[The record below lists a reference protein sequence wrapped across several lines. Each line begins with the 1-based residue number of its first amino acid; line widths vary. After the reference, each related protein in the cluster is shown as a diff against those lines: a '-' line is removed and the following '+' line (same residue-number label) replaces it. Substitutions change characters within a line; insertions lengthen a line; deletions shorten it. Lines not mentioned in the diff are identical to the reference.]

1 MTWLTKLAEPWLLV
15 FDNADDLEV
24 LRHSWPTNGEGSVLL
39 TTRDSNAV
47 HSPAS
52 KGLQVQPF
60 DIADGSEVLLNLVGH
75 DHASTSNREKA
86 VEITK
91 ALGGLPLALNQIG
104 GFIVQR
110 RLPLR
115 DFLPLY
121 ERNASKIDARK
132 TGINDY
138 EHTLSTVW
146 EMSMKSLEGDAHT
159 LFSML
164 PYFQPDRIDEKVLL
178 QGSSSLHEPAYA
190 FLQDD
195 ME

>member
-1 MTWLTKLAEPWLLV
+1 MANEEPADPWMLI

-24 LRHSWPTNGEGSVLL
+24 LRHAWPTNGEGSILI
-39 TTRDSNAV
+39 TTRDANAV

-52 KGLQVQPF
+52 KGFHVQPF
-60 DIADGSEVLLNLVGH
+60 DVEDGSEVLLSLVGQ
-75 DHASTSNREKA
+75 DYTSTSNREKA

-91 ALGGLPLALNQIG
+91 SLGGLPLALTQIG

-110 RLPLR
+110 KLSLR
-115 DFLPLY
+115 DFLSLY

-132 TGINDY
+132 TGISDY

-146 EMSMKSLEGDAHT
+146 EMSMKKLEGDAHT
-159 LFSML
+159 LFNML
-164 PYFQPDRIDEKVLL
+164 PYFQPDCIDELIL
-178 QGSSSLHEPAYA
+178 SQGSKSLHEPAYE

>member
-1 MTWLTKLAEPWLLV
+1 MTNQRIANPWIV
-15 FDNADDLEV
+15 IFDNADDLEV
-24 LRHSWPTNGEGSVLL
+24 LRHVWPTNGSGSVLL
-39 TTRDSNAV
+39 TTRDASAV

-52 KGLQVQPF
+52 GGYHVQPF
-60 DIADGSEVLLNLVGH
+60 DVADGSEALLNMVGA
-75 DHASTSNREKA
+75 DNASTVNREKA
-86 VEITK
+86 VEITQ

-110 RLPLR
+110 KLPLR

-132 TGINDY
+132 TGISDY

-146 EMSMKSLEGDAHT
+146 EMSMKQLDGDAHT
-159 LFSML
+159 LFNML
-164 PYFQPDRIDEKVLL
+164 PYFQPDSIDEAILS
-178 QGSSSLHEPAYA
+178 QGSRTLDEPAYE
-190 FLQDD
+190 FLQDE